1 MAYDVNKTS
10 GALLTTIPDGTLD
23 VSTSLRLLGKNYAG
37 YGEIMAENLV
47 AILENF
53 SSAAAPSNP
62 LTGQLWY
69 DSETNR
75 LSVYDA
81 IGQWKELAQLVAQ
94 DTEPSYTGRRVG
106 DFWMDTTTKQLYM
119 WTGTEHSPIGFAGT
133 STTAR
138 AVRIKDTQNNLHNAI
153 KVVSNSLIIAIISS
167 DAEYTPNVSENFGA
181 EFVTIGPGINLP
193 VRTNVKFRGIAV
205 QAEFADVAEMYEA
218 DVNYAPGTVVKIGGE
233 KEITQTT
240 DADDTDVF
248 GVISDNPAYLLN
260 AGLARTKL
268 ALPVA
273 LEGRV
278 PVKVIGPV
286 KKGDRLVSSSTPG
299 TAKASNKPNV
309 LAIIGRALETSDEEG
324 IRTIEVVVGVR

>member
-1 MAYDVNKTS
+1 MCSSDLWITPPSS
-10 GALLTTIPDGTLD
+10 G
-23 VSTSLRLLGKNYAG
+23 S
-37 YGEIMAENLV
+37 
-47 AILENF
+47 
-53 SSAAAPSNP
+53 
-62 LTGQLWY
+62 
-69 DSETNR
+69 
-75 LSVYDA
+75 
-81 IGQWKELAQLVAQ
+81 
-94 DTEPSYTGRRVG
+94 GRR
-106 DFWMDTTTKQLYM
+106 FSATS
-119 WTGTEHSPIGFAGT
+119 HSQPN
-133 STTAR
+133 AR
-138 AVRIKDTQNNLHNAI
+138 ADKRQRFRYHSRI
-153 KVVSNSLIIAIISS
+153 VM
-167 DAEYTPNVSENFGA
+167 
-181 EFVTIGPGINLP
+181 
-193 VRTNVKFRGIAV
+193 RG
-205 QAEFADVAEMYEA
+205 DEMYEA

-299 TAKASNKPNV
+299 TAKASSKPNT
-309 LAIIGRALETSDEEG
+309 LAIIGRALQSSDEEG